1 MSQLDPI
8 CTPDYYF
15 EMRGMKHFFNA
26 KGDWDPSLV
35 YKYMNGKEHGNYFID
50 ERLIRPLSPVKEE

>member
-1 MSQLDPI
+1 
-8 CTPDYYF
+8 
-15 EMRGMKHFFNA
+15 MKHFFNA